1 MIEAARQLFEEHW
14 EKNGNFPE
22 RALAETIQ
30 YIALLG
36 ISRTDFF
43 VHAAFY
49 GGTALRMLFGLDR
62 FSEDLDFSL
71 VKPVKDFTF
80 GDYLKSIEDELESYG
95 FTIQIVKREKAVT
108 TAVESAFIKADTKV
122 HLIETR
128 APEAVTEKIP
138 KNAVCKVKLEIDI
151 DPPPYASFD
160 VRYVDDPVP
169 FSICSYDTGSLFAGK
184 TAALLARQWKVR
196 VKGRDWYDFDFF
208 VRKNIPLSLK
218 HLESRLRQIGYYEKK
233 EALDGP
239 GVRELLEKRVLDG
252 DQNAAKRDVIP
263 FIRNPKDL
271 DVWTKDYFMHL
282 VQRVEVE

>member
-1 MIEAARQLFEEHW
+1 MIEAARQLFEENR

-22 RALAETIQ
+22 RALAETNQ

-36 ISRTDFF
+36 LSRTNFF
-43 VHAAFY
+43 AHATLY

-71 VKPVKDFTF
+71 VKPVKDFTI
-80 GDYLKSIEDELESYG
+80 GDYLKNIEDELESYG
-95 FTIQIVKREKAVT
+95 FTVQIVKREKAVT

-122 HLIETR
+122 YLIETR
-128 APEAVTEKIP
+128 TPEAITEKIP
-138 KNAVCKVKLEIDI
+138 KNAVCKVKLEIDT

-169 FSICSYDTGSLFAGK
+169 FSIRSYDTGSLFAGK

-218 HLESRLRQIGYYEKK
+218 HLEARLRQIGYYKKK
-233 EALDGP
+233 EDLDGP
-239 GVRELLEKRVLDG
+239 HVKELLEKRVMEVDL
-252 DQNAAKRDVIP
+252 NAAKRDVIP

-282 VQRVEVE
+282 VRRVEVE